1 MCGRYYVEVDEGEM
15 GRIVNEIQNRT
26 QLCSGEIYP
35 TNIAPAI
42 GMDGRP
48 QAMKWG
54 FPRYDGKG
62 QVINARSETAGEKA
76 MFRRPLSEG
85 RCLIP
90 ASNYFEWENVGGKKK
105 KYALRPEGAE
115 VMYMAAL
122 SRLDPETG
130 IPLFVILTRPAANDI
145 AFIHNRMPVILP
157 RTLLDDWL
165 GGYDAQAVFD
175 QAEQRITYRAV

>member
-1 MCGRYYVEVDEGEM
+1 
-15 GRIVNEIQNRT
+15 
-26 QLCSGEIYP
+26 
-35 TNIAPAI
+35 
-42 GMDGRP
+42 
-48 QAMKWG
+48 
-54 FPRYDGKG
+54 
-62 QVINARSETAGEKA
+62 

-90 ASNYFEWENVGGKKK
+90 ASNYFEWETVGDKKK

-145 AFIHNRMPVILP
+145 SFIHNRMPVILP
-157 RTLLDDWL
+157 RTLMDDWL
-165 GGYDAQAVFD
+165 GGHDAQAVFS
-175 QAEQRITYRAV
+175 QAEQRIKYTAV